1 MVNSMPPKKEPGA
14 PSRSAPDLSHYVRD
28 IEKWP
33 GRWMIDRPDLAIG
46 RTLLEVLEPFIH
58 HLVEQGLS
66 KRTFNRRIDNLWV
79 LGGEIITKVNSDLSL
94 REQSARV
101 LILDSVD
108 DEGGPLLSGGA
119 DPDDQESFN
128 RTCRK
133 LYRYLKSFA

>member
-1 MVNSMPPKKEPGA
+1 MNMPSPPKTESAVP
-14 PSRSAPDLSHYVRD
+14 PRSAPDLSHYVQD

-33 GRWMIDRPDLAIG
+33 ERWMIDGPDLAIG
-46 RTLLEVLEPFIH
+46 RALLEVLEPFIH

-66 KRTFNRRIDNLWV
+66 KRTFNRHIDNLWV
-79 LGGEIITKVNSDLSL
+79 LGGEIIAKVNSDPSL
-94 REQSARV
+94 LEESARV

-119 DPDDQESFN
+119 DPDDQESFD

-133 LYRYLKSFA
+133 LYGHLKSIA

>member
-1 MVNSMPPKKEPGA
+1 
-14 PSRSAPDLSHYVRD
+14 
-28 IEKWP
+28 
-33 GRWMIDRPDLAIG
+33 MIDRPDLAIG
-46 RTLLEVLEPFIH
+46 RALLEVLETFIH

-66 KRTFNRRIDNLWV
+66 KRRFNRHIDNLWA
-79 LGGEIITKVNSDLSL
+79 LGGEIITKVNSNPSL

-119 DPDDQESFN
+119 DPDDQESFD

-133 LYRYLKSFA
+133 LYGYLKSFA

>member
-1 MVNSMPPKKEPGA
+1 MVNSTPPKKEPAA
-14 PSRSAPDLSHYVRD
+14 PSRAAPDLSHYVRD

-33 GRWMIDRPDLAIG
+33 ERWVIDRPGLAVG
-46 RTLLEVLEPFIH
+46 QAVLEVLEPFIH

-66 KRTFNRRIDNLWV
+66 KRTFNRHIDNLWV
-79 LGGEIITKVNSDLSL
+79 LGGEIITKVNSDPSL

-108 DEGGPLLSGGA
+108 DEAGPLLSGGA
-119 DPDDQESFN
+119 DPDDQDSFD

>member
-1 MVNSMPPKKEPGA
+1 MVNSTPPKREPGA
-14 PSRSAPDLSHYVRD
+14 PTRSAPALSHYIQD

-33 GRWMIDRPDLAIG
+33 ERWMIDRPDQAIG
-46 RTLLEVLEPFIH
+46 RALLEVLEPFIH

-66 KRTFNRRIDNLWV
+66 KRTFNRQIDNLWV
-79 LGGEIITKVNSDLSL
+79 LGGEIITKANSDPAL

-119 DPDDQESFN
+119 DPDDQESFD

-133 LYRYLKSFA
+133 LYGYLKSFA